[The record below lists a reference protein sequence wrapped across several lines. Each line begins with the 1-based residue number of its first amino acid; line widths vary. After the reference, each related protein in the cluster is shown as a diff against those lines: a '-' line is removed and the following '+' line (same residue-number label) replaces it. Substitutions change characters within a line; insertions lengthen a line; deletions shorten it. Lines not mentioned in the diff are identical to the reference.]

1 MQSPDTLHPK
11 DPSLV
16 IPSGSKQSTPQDK
29 SKQPFEYQQFPVA
42 KPESDVCPGEEQK
55 DGYKDDEEYL
65 QNYKIGKVLGKGAYG
80 KVHLGLHR
88 LANMFVAMKSMSKK
102 RLKEGKGNN
111 KQKVDNE
118 VGLLKQIDHQGI
130 VKLYEIFETEKHYII
145 IIELCPGGDMIGY
158 VR

>member
-1 MQSPDTLHPK
+1 MQSPETLN
-11 DPSLV
+11 PSLV
-16 IPSGSKQSTPQDK
+16 IPTGSKQSTPQD
-29 SKQPFEYQQFPVA
+29 SAKQPFEYQPHPVA
-42 KPESDVCPGEEQK
+42 KPESDICPGEEK
-55 DGYKDDEEYL
+55 KEDEEYL

-118 VGLLKQIDHQGI
+118 VALLKQIDH
-130 VKLYEIFETEKHYII
+130 
-145 IIELCPGGDMIGY
+145 
-158 VR
+158 